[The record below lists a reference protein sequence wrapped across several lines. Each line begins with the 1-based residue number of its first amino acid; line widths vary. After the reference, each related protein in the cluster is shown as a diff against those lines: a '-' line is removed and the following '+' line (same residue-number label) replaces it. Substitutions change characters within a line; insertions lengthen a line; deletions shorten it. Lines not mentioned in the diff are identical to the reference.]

1 MLKYLKINIQFEK
14 YTWTDTLNTY
24 ITMQSLEK
32 YLTAEFV
39 INVGILITF
48 SIVSKLKV
56 FIYFESYFKQSKN
69 HRCTPDAKW
78 LTKDLDIRD
87 AELPVM

>member
-1 MLKYLKINIQFEK
+1 
-14 YTWTDTLNTY
+14 
-24 ITMQSLEK
+24 MQSLEK

-39 INVGILITF
+39 INVGILIAF
-48 SIVSKLKV
+48 SIFSKLKI
-56 FIYFESYFKQSKN
+56 FIYFASFIKRSIN